1 MFSCLLGLLI
11 PFKNNILT
19 APQLKILATPLA
31 DVEPSP
37 TIAV

>member
-1 MFSCLLGLLI
+1 MFGLLI
-11 PFKNNILT
+11 PFENNILA
-19 APQLKILATPLA
+19 APQLKTLATPLA